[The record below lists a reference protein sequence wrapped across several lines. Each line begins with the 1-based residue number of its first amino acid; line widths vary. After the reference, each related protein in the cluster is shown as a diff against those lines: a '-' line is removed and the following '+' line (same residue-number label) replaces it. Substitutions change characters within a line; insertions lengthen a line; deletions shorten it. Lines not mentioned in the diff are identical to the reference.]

1 MKQARFELR
10 LTEEELKGWR
20 AKAAEA
26 GMLLAS
32 WIRERCNAVEGEAI
46 PEGSKPEKAVIP
58 PRTTKFKLGNEGV
71 TATISAYEDRGGYKW
86 TPPAHA
92 KTCQCQVCKFKR
104 EVGK

>member
-32 WIRERCNAVEGEAI
+32 WIRERCNETLEMVSVEAE
-46 PEGSKPEKAVIP
+46 KPVKAVIP
-58 PRTTKFKLGNEGV
+58 PSPGF
-71 TATISAYEDRGGYKW
+71 W
-86 TPPAHA
+86 TPPAHD